1 MNSNTLM
8 KKKKAFSFSFEA
20 LLGNFSTEEFVNS
33 YWEQSF
39 LHIKRH
45 SEQFYSELLTLSDV
59 DKILDSHKPEY
70 GNLRVAKSSSFL
82 SPEVYTNN
90 NGRVKIN
97 SVYQHYADGYSVV
110 LKRIHQCWNPVSR
123 LCFNL
128 SKTLSHTV
136 QANMYLT
143 PKNSNA
149 YNPHIDTHD
158 VIILQISGTKQWKIY
173 DTISETPLV
182 ESPGI
187 SSIDKSALSGLKE
200 YTLCAGDL
208 IYIPRG
214 VPHDAYTTDESSLHL
229 TLGIYPVQW
238 ADLLK
243 AVVEQIAMQDSSYR
257 KALPFGFL
265 NQPGT
270 SEMLE
275 ESAKVLFQ
283 KLADQLDMDEL
294 LTYYGKKRRMDHA
307 PAIEGHF
314 NHLDKIDKIELTTPL
329 VKKANIKCEVVDAE
343 PGFVRLVYDGNTI
356 KGPSKVR
363 ATFEFIAATK
373 AEFTPGLLPISNPS
387 HKIKLCQRLIR
398 GGVLKIHQ

>member
-1 MNSNTLM
+1 MNSNTLI
-8 KKKKAFSFSFEA
+8 KEKAFSFSFES
-20 LLGNFSTEEFVNS
+20 LLGSFSTEEFVNS
-33 YWEQSF
+33 YWEQAF
-39 LHIKRH
+39 LHVERH
-45 SEQFYSELLTLSDV
+45 NKNFYSRLLTLGDV
-59 DKILDSHKPEY
+59 DKILDCHKPEY
-70 GNLRVAKSSSFL
+70 GNLRVAKSSNFL
-82 SPEVYTNN
+82 NPEAYMSTD
-90 NGRVKIN
+90 GRVKLN
-97 SVYQHYADGYSVV
+97 SVYRHYADGYSVV
-110 LKRIHQCWNPVSR
+110 LKRIHQCWNPISR

-143 PKNSNA
+143 PKYSNA

-158 VIILQISGTKQWKIY
+158 VLILQISGTKHWKIY
-173 DTISETPLV
+173 DTLSETPLI
-182 ESPGI
+182 ESPGV

-243 AVVEQIAMQDSSYR
+243 SVVEQIAMQNSSYR

-265 NQPGT
+265 NQPGI
-270 SEMLE
+270 SETLE
-275 ESAKVLFQ
+275 ESAKELFQ
-283 KLADQLDMDEL
+283 KLAGQLDMCEL
-294 LTYYGKKRRMDHA
+294 INYYSKKRQMVHA
-307 PAIEGHF
+307 PATEGHF
-314 NHLDKIDKIELTTPL
+314 THLDEIDRIELTTPL
-329 VKKANIKCEVVDAE
+329 LKRASIKCEVVDAE

-363 ATFEFIAATK
+363 ATFEFIAASKT
-373 AEFTPGLLPISNPS
+373 EFTPNLLPISNPN
-387 HKIKLCQRLIR
+387 HKIKLCQRLVR
-398 GGVLKIHQ
+398 GGVLKIHR